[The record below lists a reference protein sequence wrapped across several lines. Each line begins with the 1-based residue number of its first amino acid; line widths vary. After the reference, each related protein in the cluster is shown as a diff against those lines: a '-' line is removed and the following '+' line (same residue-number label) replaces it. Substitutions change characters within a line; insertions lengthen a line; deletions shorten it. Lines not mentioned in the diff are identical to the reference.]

1 MEYLWHIYTEEEI
14 LFLKTNALNTLL
26 DIWIMGIDMAMVY
39 FTSLRISTL
48 QLNFTMNYLI
58 TYYSGQ
64 LH

>member
-26 DIWIMGIDMAMVY
+26 DIWIMDIDMVY

-48 QLNFTMNYLI
+48 QLNFTMYYLI
-58 TYYSGQ
+58 TYYSRQ

>member
-26 DIWIMGIDMAMVY
+26 DIWIMDIDMAMVY

-48 QLNFTMNYLI
+48 QLNFTLNYLI
-58 TYYSGQ
+58 TYYSRQ